1 MQEVTVI
8 IPVYNNESII
18 ESLKSKISFLNDN
31 FSQIVIVDD
40 CSQDNVFLNLSKFI
54 SEKKLVN
61 VEIYKNEKNMGPSY
75 SRNVGLRLAKG
86 EYIAFLD
93 SDDEWHPQ
101 KIDIQV
107 EAMQKYNVKISGTVH
122 KVISYDELDDEKKI
136 NYSEDNVP
144 YIDIKWPKILF
155 ISPFATPSV
164 VIHRDI
170 KGYLFDDAL
179 RYSEDY
185 DLWKR
190 ITYKHK
196 GIKIQLPLT
205 FTFKHDYISNEKT
218 LSTNLK
224 EMQRGVEVGFKKL
237 LDIEGIG
244 FGNKILIVFA
254 ILFSK
259 IKYLRRVLFFIFKS

>member
-1 MQEVTVI
+1 M
-8 IPVYNNESII
+8 
-18 ESLKSKISFLNDN
+18 
-31 FSQIVIVDD
+31 
-40 CSQDNVFLNLSKFI
+40 
-54 SEKKLVN
+54 
-61 VEIYKNEKNMGPSY
+61 
-75 SRNVGLRLAKG
+75 
-86 EYIAFLD
+86 D